1 MGEMTI
7 RIDDALLIAL
17 RERALVLGT
26 DMERVAADLLQAGL
40 QRSRA
45 DRTFVAREILA
56 RASPSPIS
64 SVELLDQIRDE
75 GR

>member
-40 QRSRA
+40 APKRA
-45 DRTFVAREILA
+45 DRTSVARAILA
-56 RASPSPIS
+56 RASPSAIS